1 VCTGEYRWVAEVVN
15 HSAERLCF
23 LPRRS
28 QFVAGQ
34 PLDGIRSRAFRDR
47 FVMIG
52 RVETAGVERNVFPW
66 QETDAMEKAEIT
78 IHGKRVKYRLG
89 GTGPLVLLI
98 HGMAGSATTWK
109 QVMPALSEHFTVL
122 APDLLGHGESDKTKG
137 DYSLGA
143 MASTLRDLIVG
154 LGYKR
159 ATVVGQ
165 SYGGG
170 IAMQF
175 AYQYPERCER
185 LVLVDA
191 GGLGKEVNGLLR
203 VLTLPGSDAVLLV
216 ACAPPVKRIVE
227 TIGRLAFRKK
237 LENATVI
244 PELWRSYA
252 SLGDVEGRRAFLRTL
267 RAVIDPRGQAVSA
280 NDKLYLAAGIP
291 TLIIWGEDDRI
302 IPVEH
307 AHAAHAAIPGSW
319 LEIIEGVGH
328 YSHCEAPDRFVTALT
343 EFIESTRPA
352 RIKVSQK
359 RILRPPTAVG
369 SGSK

>member
-1 VCTGEYRWVAEVVN
+1 
-15 HSAERLCF
+15 
-23 LPRRS
+23 
-28 QFVAGQ
+28 
-34 PLDGIRSRAFRDR
+34 
-47 FVMIG
+47 
-52 RVETAGVERNVFPW
+52 
-66 QETDAMEKAEIT
+66 MEQKEFT
-78 IHGKRVKYRLG
+78 VHGKRLTYRIG
-89 GTGPLVLLI
+89 GKGPLVLLI

-109 QVMPALSEHFTVL
+109 QVMPALSERFTVL
-122 APDLLGHGESDKTKG
+122 APDLLGHGDSDKAKG

-170 IAMQF
+170 IALQF

-185 LVLVDA
+185 LVLVNA
-191 GGLGKEVNGLLR
+191 GGLGKEVNRVLR
-203 VLTLPGSDAVLLV
+203 MLTLPGSEALLLV
-216 ACAPPVKRIVE
+216 ACAPPVRRIVE
-227 TIGRLAFRKK
+227 LIGGRVFRKK
-237 LENATVI
+237 LKNATVI

-267 RAVIDPRGQAVSA
+267 RAVIDPRGQSVSA
-280 NDKLYLAAGIP
+280 HDKLYLAAGMP
-291 TLIIWGEDDRI
+291 TLIVWGEDDRI

-307 AHAAHAAIPGSW
+307 AYEAHKVIAGSW

-328 YSHCEAPDRFVTALT
+328 YPHCEAPERFVTALT

-359 RILRPPTAVG
+359 RILRPPAALG
-369 SGSK
+369 SDPN

>member
-1 VCTGEYRWVAEVVN
+1 
-15 HSAERLCF
+15 
-23 LPRRS
+23 
-28 QFVAGQ
+28 
-34 PLDGIRSRAFRDR
+34 
-47 FVMIG
+47 
-52 RVETAGVERNVFPW
+52 
-66 QETDAMEKAEIT
+66 MEQKEFT
-78 IHGKRVKYRLG
+78 VHGKRLTYRIG
-89 GTGPLVLLI
+89 GKGPLVLLI

-109 QVMPALSEHFTVL
+109 QVMPALSERFTVL
-122 APDLLGHGESDKTKG
+122 APDLLGHGDSDKAKG

-170 IAMQF
+170 IALQF

-185 LVLVDA
+185 LVLVNA
-191 GGLGKEVNGLLR
+191 GGLGKEVNRVLR
-203 VLTLPGSDAVLLV
+203 MLTLPGSEALLLV
-216 ACAPPVKRIVE
+216 ACAPPVRRIVE
-227 TIGRLAFRKK
+227 LIGGFMFRKK

-267 RAVIDPRGQAVSA
+267 RAVIDPRGQSVSA
-280 NDKLYLAAGIP
+280 HDKLYLAAGMP
-291 TLIIWGEDDRI
+291 TLIVWGEDDGI

-307 AHAAHAAIPGSW
+307 AYAAHKVIAGSW

-328 YSHCEAPDRFVTALT
+328 YPHCEAPERFVTALT

-359 RILRPPTAVG
+359 RILRPPAALG
-369 SGSK
+369 SDPN

>member
-1 VCTGEYRWVAEVVN
+1 
-15 HSAERLCF
+15 
-23 LPRRS
+23 
-28 QFVAGQ
+28 
-34 PLDGIRSRAFRDR
+34 
-47 FVMIG
+47 
-52 RVETAGVERNVFPW
+52 
-66 QETDAMEKAEIT
+66 MEQKELS
-78 IHGKRVKYRLG
+78 IHGKRLKYRLVG
-89 GTGPLVLLI
+89 HGPLLLLI

-122 APDLLGHGESDKTKG
+122 APDLFGHGHSEKSKG

-143 MASTLRDLIVG
+143 MASTLRDLIIG
-154 LGYKR
+154 LGYER

-170 IAMQF
+170 VAMQF
-175 AYQYPERCER
+175 AYQYPELCER

-191 GGLGKEVNGLLR
+191 GGLGKEVNPLLR
-203 VLTLPGSDAVLLV
+203 MLTLPGSEALLLV
-216 ACAPPVKRIVE
+216 ACAPPVRHIVE
-227 TIGRLAFRKK
+227 TIGRIAFRKK
-237 LENATVI
+237 LENAAVI

-252 SLGDVEGRRAFLRTL
+252 SLGDVQGRRAFLRTL
-267 RAVIDPRGQAVSA
+267 RAVIDPQGQAVSA

-291 TLIIWGEDDRI
+291 TLIIWGANDRI

-343 EFIESTRPA
+343 EFVESTQPA
-352 RIKVSQK
+352 RIEVSQR
-359 RILRPPTAVG
+359 RILRQPPSTD
-369 SGSK
+369 SGSE

>member
-1 VCTGEYRWVAEVVN
+1 
-15 HSAERLCF
+15 
-23 LPRRS
+23 
-28 QFVAGQ
+28 
-34 PLDGIRSRAFRDR
+34 
-47 FVMIG
+47 M
-52 RVETAGVERNVFPW
+52 
-66 QETDAMEKAEIT
+66 AMEQRELIV
-78 IHGKRVKYRLG
+78 HGKRLTYRLAG
-89 GTGPLVLLI
+89 KGPLVLLI
-98 HGMAGSATTWK
+98 HGMAGSATTWRH
-109 QVMPALSEHFTVL
+109 VMPALSEHFTVL

-143 MASTLRDLIVG
+143 MASTLRDLIVA

-185 LVLVDA
+185 LVLVDS
-191 GGLGKEVNGLLR
+191 GGLGSEVNPLLR
-203 VLTLPGSDAVLLV
+203 MLTLPGSEAVLLV
-216 ACAPPVKRIVE
+216 ACAPPVRHVVE
-227 TIGRLAFRKK
+227 SIGRAALRKK
-237 LENATVI
+237 IQDAPVI
-244 PELWRSYA
+244 PELWRSYS
-252 SLGDVEGRRAFLRTL
+252 SLGNVEARRAFLRTL

-291 TLIIWGEDDRI
+291 TLIIWGAEDRI

-307 AHAAHAAIPGSW
+307 AYAAHAAIPGSW

-328 YSHCEAPDRFVTALT
+328 YPHCEDPERFVDVLT

-352 RIKVSQK
+352 RIKVSRKQ
-359 RILRPPTAVG
+359 ILRGPSAAG
-369 SGSK
+369 SE

>member
-1 VCTGEYRWVAEVVN
+1 MEQQEV
-15 HSAERLCF
+15 
-23 LPRRS
+23 
-28 QFVAGQ
+28 
-34 PLDGIRSRAFRDR
+34 
-47 FVMIG
+47 
-52 RVETAGVERNVFPW
+52 
-66 QETDAMEKAEIT
+66 T
-78 IHGKRVKYRLG
+78 IHGKSLKYRLG
-89 GTGPLVLLI
+89 GKGPLVLLI

-109 QVMPALSEHFTVL
+109 QVMPALSERFTVL

-143 MASTLRDLIVG
+143 MASTLRDLIVA

-185 LVLVDA
+185 VVLVNA
-191 GGLGKEVNGLLR
+191 GGLGTEVNPLLR
-203 VLTLPGSDAVLLV
+203 MLTLPGSEAVLLV
-216 ACAPPVKRIVE
+216 ACAPPVRRIVE
-227 TIGRLAFRKK
+227 TIGRVALRKK
-237 LENATVI
+237 LENASVI
-244 PELWRSYA
+244 PELWRSYS

-267 RAVIDPRGQAVSA
+267 RAVIDRGGQSVSA
-280 NDKLYLAAGIP
+280 SDKLHLAAGMP
-291 TLIIWGEDDRI
+291 TLIIWGEEDRV

-307 AHAAHAAIPGSW
+307 GHAAHAVIQGSW

-328 YSHCEAPDRFVTALT
+328 YPHCEAPDRFVEALT

-359 RILRPPTAVG
+359 RILRPPSTVG
-369 SGSK
+369 SESD

>member
-1 VCTGEYRWVAEVVN
+1 
-15 HSAERLCF
+15 
-23 LPRRS
+23 
-28 QFVAGQ
+28 
-34 PLDGIRSRAFRDR
+34 
-47 FVMIG
+47 M
-52 RVETAGVERNVFPW
+52 
-66 QETDAMEKAEIT
+66 AMEQQELI
-78 IHGKRVKYRLG
+78 IHGKRLKYRIAG
-89 GTGPLVLLI
+89 NGPLVLLI

-109 QVMPALSEHFTVL
+109 HVMPGLSEHFTVL

-143 MASTLRDLIVG
+143 MASTLRDLIVA

-185 LVLVDA
+185 LVLVDS
-191 GGLGKEVNGLLR
+191 GGLGSEVNPLLR
-203 VLTLPGSDAVLLV
+203 MLTLPGSEAVLLV
-216 ACAPPVKRIVE
+216 ACAPPVRHVVE
-227 TIGRLAFRKK
+227 TIGRAALRKK
-237 LENATVI
+237 IQNAPVI
-244 PELWRSYA
+244 PELWRSYS
-252 SLGDVEGRRAFLRTL
+252 SLGNVEARRAFLRTL

-291 TLIIWGEDDRI
+291 TLIIWGAEDRI

-307 AHAAHAAIPGSW
+307 AYAAHAAIPGSW

-328 YSHCEAPDRFVTALT
+328 YSHCEAPERFVDALT

-352 RIKVSQK
+352 RIKVSRK
-359 RILRPPTAVG
+359 RILQPPSPAG
-369 SGSK
+369 AESE

>member
-1 VCTGEYRWVAEVVN
+1 
-15 HSAERLCF
+15 
-23 LPRRS
+23 
-28 QFVAGQ
+28 
-34 PLDGIRSRAFRDR
+34 
-47 FVMIG
+47 
-52 RVETAGVERNVFPW
+52 
-66 QETDAMEKAEIT
+66 MEQKEFT
-78 IHGKRVKYRLG
+78 VHGKRLTYRIG
-89 GTGPLVLLI
+89 GKGPLVLLI

-109 QVMPALSEHFTVL
+109 QVMPALSERFTVL
-122 APDLLGHGESDKTKG
+122 APDLLGHGDSDKAKG

-170 IAMQF
+170 IALQF

-185 LVLVDA
+185 LVLVNA
-191 GGLGKEVNGLLR
+191 GGLGKEVNRVLR
-203 VLTLPGSDAVLLV
+203 MLTLPGSEALLLV
-216 ACAPPVKRIVE
+216 ACAPPVRRIVE
-227 TIGRLAFRKK
+227 LIGGFMFRKK

-267 RAVIDPRGQAVSA
+267 RAVIDPRGQSVSA
-280 NDKLYLAAGIP
+280 HDKLYLAAGMP
-291 TLIIWGEDDRI
+291 TLIVWGEDDPI

-307 AHAAHAAIPGSW
+307 AYAAHKVIAGSW

-328 YSHCEAPDRFVTALT
+328 YPHCEAPERFVTALT

-359 RILRPPTAVG
+359 RILRPPAALG
-369 SGSK
+369 SDPK